1 MFTEISASLSAIKSA
16 FELAQ
21 IISDAKNQAEREKAL
36 YELRR
41 QLTALQ
47 IENLQLAQL
56 LSSQYEEIHSLKRE
70 LRDANEIKR
79 NLESYTIY
87 KTGSG
92 QFIYAVREELNEEN
106 ANFHYACPH
115 CYHQR
120 YIAILQPLPVGEH
133 DEFHRLKCLRCKSSF
148 TLNRNENYKPP
159 LTIEESARMLAGNPW
174 RMD

>member
-21 IISDAKNQAEREKAL
+21 TINDAKNQAERDKAVH
-36 YELRR
+36 ELRH

-56 LSSQYEEIHSLKRE
+56 LSSQYDEIHSLKRE
-70 LRDANEIKR
+70 LRDVNEIKR
-79 NLESYTIY
+79 NLEAYTIY

-92 QFIYAVREELNEEN
+92 QFIYAIRESLNEEN

-115 CYHQR
+115 CYHHGQ
-120 YIAILQPLPVGEH
+120 ISILQPVPTTDH
-133 DEFHRLKCLRCKSSF
+133 DMFHKVHCLQCKNIFS
-148 TLNRNENYKPP
+148 LDHNENYKPLP
-159 LTIEESARMLAGNPW
+159 SIEMIGRLLSSDPSGG
-174 RMD
+174 